1 MFFII
6 INNQKGNLSDVLLKF
21 CYIRSQS
28 NTKTTKV
35 YFILEFIEKNIF
47 HFYS

>member
-1 MFFII
+1 MRYQKFITLE
-6 INNQKGNLSDVLLKF
+6 N
-21 CYIRSQS
+21 QS

-47 HFYS
+47 HFYA